1 LQEDEDEEE
10 EEEAEKEPMMELIVS
25 IQLFSLRGS

>member
-1 LQEDEDEEE
+1 LQEEEEE

>member
-1 LQEDEDEEE
+1 LQEDEEEE

>member
-1 LQEDEDEEE
+1 LQEDEEEEE